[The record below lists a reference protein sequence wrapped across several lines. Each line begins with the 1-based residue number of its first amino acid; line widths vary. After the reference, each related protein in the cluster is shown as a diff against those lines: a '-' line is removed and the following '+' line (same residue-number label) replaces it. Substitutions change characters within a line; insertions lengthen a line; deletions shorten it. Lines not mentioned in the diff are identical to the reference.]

1 MKTPTKAEEL
11 AAVRAL
17 AVQLGPDSYLGPWL
31 AQRHAELTHLV
42 RCDLFPTMDLAQAA
56 REAAAVR
63 AEARRDAEDIMTKAR
78 AQASEIL
85 AEAEQ
90 QAAHKISLANRQ
102 AAEIRRDLMEPART
116 AARALQALIA

>member
-1 MKTPTKAEEL
+1 MKGPTKAQEL

-17 AVQLGPDSYLGPWL
+17 AVELGPDSYLGPWL

-63 AEARRDAEDIMTKAR
+63 SEARRDADAIMDKAR
-78 AQASEIL
+78 AQAADIL

-102 AAEIRRDLMEPART
+102 AAEIRRDITEPARI
-116 AARALQALIA
+116 AARALQSLLA

>member
-42 RCDLFPTMDLAQAA
+42 RSDLFPTMDLAQAA

-63 AEARRDAEDIMTKAR
+63 SMARRDADDIMATAR
-78 AQASEIL
+78 DQATQIL
-85 AEAEQ
+85 AEAEH

-102 AAEIRRDLMEPART
+102 AADIRREITEPAGR
-116 AARALQALIA
+116 AVRALQNLLA